1 MNWNAYKVIP
11 VIKITEFFTMYHLKR
26 DYNFNFAGEM
36 HNFWE
41 CVYVINGSLSV
52 SADEAVH
59 SLKAGSIVFHKP
71 LELHK
76 FNITSESGAE
86 LLIFTFNMA
95 GELSSKMER
104 RVCKLNDYQTSIMG
118 KLRQSIDLDIKNQK
132 NCDTNQTHIN
142 VLKYIENDSC
152 SIQEKANYIEEL
164 IISLSQS
171 ENLVKTTHTAET
183 SLYKKAVG
191 YMSENIDTSV
201 SVEDLANKLNVSVS
215 ALKRLFAKYAGMSVH
230 KYFLSLKMQKAT
242 SLLQEGMNVS
252 EVAYQL
258 GFSSQGYFSAAYKRE
273 TGKNPSEI

>member
-11 VIKITEFFTMYHLKR
+11 VIKITEFFTMYHLKL

-59 SLKAGSIVFHKP
+59 SLNAGSIVFHKP

-86 LLIFTFNMA
+86 LLIFTFNMV

-142 VLKYIENDSC
+142 VLKYILTFRSP
-152 SIQEKANYIEEL
+152 K
-164 IISLSQS
+164 
-171 ENLVKTTHTAET
+171 
-183 SLYKKAVG
+183 G
-191 YMSENIDTSV
+191 
-201 SVEDLANKLNVSVS
+201 
-215 ALKRLFAKYAGMSVH
+215 
-230 KYFLSLKMQKAT
+230 
-242 SLLQEGMNVS
+242 
-252 EVAYQL
+252 
-258 GFSSQGYFSAAYKRE
+258 
-273 TGKNPSEI
+273 